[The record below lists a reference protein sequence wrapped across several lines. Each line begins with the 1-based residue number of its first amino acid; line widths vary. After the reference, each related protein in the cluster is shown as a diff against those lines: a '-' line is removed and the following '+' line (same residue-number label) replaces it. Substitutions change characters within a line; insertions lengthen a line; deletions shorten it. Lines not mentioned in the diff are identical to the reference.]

1 MGDWKNIALFSVISL
16 SIGLGGGYLLFA
28 KKSTNPSQET
38 SPAMDHHHHEEGEIY
53 TCSMHPQIRQNEMG
67 ICPICEMDLT
77 LASTSQN
84 SDPLVLEMTKE
95 AMKLAA
101 IETTV
106 IGTSDKGT
114 TTGILKLNGK
124 IQADERRSSSL
135 VSHLPGRIEQLH
147 VSFTGEYVRTGQKL
161 ATIYSPELI
170 SAQRELIEAARL
182 RKVNPA
188 LLDAAKSK
196 LRNWKISEEQIR
208 MLEMN
213 FRIQENF
220 ILRAE
225 ASGVVSNKKVSVG
238 DHVSE
243 GQVLFEVTDLNRLW
257 VILDAYEE
265 DLSKIKMGDQV
276 SFTTPGIPDQSFTTR
291 INFIDPTINPAT
303 RVASVRGEISNARS
317 QLKPE
322 MLIMAQLAQKA
333 NKTATQLLVPRTAV
347 MWTGKRS
354 VAYVKEKDKEMPSF
368 RYQELKLGDRIGENY
383 VVLDG
388 LEPGA
393 EVVTYGNFVI
403 DAAAQL
409 NNQQSMM
416 NDLVQKQ
423 GGPDTPELPDF
434 LDESPAAFQAELHE
448 LFQIY
453 IPLKDALVATDGEG
467 TQILGKRF
475 AEQLSQTGE
484 ALADP
489 DQVAF
494 WSTKKAQINAHIQ
507 RINASDDVEKQ
518 RKQFKFISDLLIQA
532 AQVYGTG
539 GQEYYLQHCPMA
551 FNDTGADWISE
562 ADTILN
568 PYFGDKMLKCGFVKM
583 TLP

>member
-1 MGDWKNIALFSVISL
+1 MNNWKNIVLFSAVSL

-28 KKSTNPSQET
+28 KNNT
-38 SPAMDHHHHEEGEIY
+38 SVAVDPTDVEHDHAASEVY

-77 LASTSQN
+77 PASSNQN
-84 SDPLVLEMTKE
+84 ADPTVLEMTEE

-106 IGTSDKGT
+106 LGQANASNSSSM
-114 TTGILKLNGK
+114 LKMNGK

-147 VSFTGEYVRTGQKL
+147 VSFTGEYVKIGQKL

-188 LLDAAKSK
+188 LLDAARSK
-196 LRNWKISEEQIR
+196 LRNWKISEDQIR
-208 MLEMN
+208 MVESN

-225 ASGVVSNKKVSVG
+225 ASGVVNTKRVAVG

-243 GQVLFEVTDLNRLW
+243 GEVLFEVTDLNRLW
-257 VILDAYEE
+257 VVLDAYEE
-265 DLSKIKMGDQV
+265 DLSKVKLGDQV

-291 INFIDPTINPAT
+291 INFIDPTINSST
-303 RVASVRGEISNARS
+303 RVASIRGEISNARG

-322 MLIMAQLAQKA
+322 MLIMGELERKPSS
-333 NKTATQLLVPRTAV
+333 TASSQLLVPRTAV

-354 VAYVKEKDKEMPSF
+354 VVYLKEQDKEVPTFS
-368 RYQELKLGDRIGENY
+368 YQEVKLGDRIGDHYLLLE
-383 VVLDG
+383 G

-416 NDLVQKQ
+416 NDLVQLQ
-423 GGPDTPELPDF
+423 GASDGPELPDF
-434 LDESPAAFQAELHE
+434 LDQTPAAFQEALHE

-453 IPLKDALVATDGEG
+453 IPLKDALVATDGA
-467 TQILGKRF
+467 TSQVLGKRF
-475 AEQLSQTGE
+475 LEQLLETGE
-484 ALADP
+484 ELSEPDQLEFWTTQRAQIAVHVQKLTALAD
-489 DQVAF
+489 
-494 WSTKKAQINAHIQ
+494 I
-507 RINASDDVEKQ
+507 EKQ
-518 RKQFKFISDLLIQA
+518 RKQFQFISGLLIQS
-532 AQVYGTG
+532 AQVFGTG

-551 FNDTGADWISE
+551 FDDRGADWISE

-568 PYFGDKMLKCGFVKM
+568 PYFGDKMLKCGVVKM
-583 TLP
+583 ALP